1 MIFCCNKDCFSEYL
15 LHMSLFTFAG
25 EITMSKEMPIK
36 NGDHYIPKPI
46 IPIYTP
52 NTNESAHFPKLS
64 LTTDVIYLYHFDQ
77 LCFTYTFLNISETF
91 FQMLNWP
98 FAFSY
103 LNTLPKYFFSCYKY
117 CFSSLSSPFAIFLV
131 CSTNQ
136 PPKRWSCTLQDGL
149 REGRS
154 VSEHAETGDK
164 GSATEG
170 NRTTHTTSSGW
181 GAGGTQRGRK
191 QPEQTSVPG
200 ASTKDHL
207 DLLGFVKY

>member
-1 MIFCCNKDCFSEYL
+1 MIFCYNKDCFSEYL

-77 LCFTYTFLNISETF
+77 LCFTYTFLNMSETF

-154 VSEHAETGDK
+154 VSELSETGDK
-164 GSATEG
+164 GSARGQQNHVYDQLRLGGGRDTAGEEAAWT
-170 NRTTHTTSSGW
+170 NQCPWSVHQRSSRL
-181 GAGGTQRGRK
+181 T
-191 QPEQTSVPG
+191 
-200 ASTKDHL
+200 
-207 DLLGFVKY
+207 GFC